1 MVIYLLVV
9 LLFYNYLVIG
19 IMNSCKKSRKIKVN
33 DEILI
38 IWLYNV
44 KCMVLD
50 EKEKNLSA
58 IIKK

>member
-1 MVIYLLVV
+1 
-9 LLFYNYLVIG
+9 VIG